1 MRGFVRFLIA
11 ACSAG
16 AALFALAMGVAA
28 ATLKPVATDRNDLIG
43 EPRVYVTKSAE
54 NLLEIAREFNVG
66 YVAMVAA
73 NPEVDPWLP
82 GDGTALTLPTV
93 HLLPNTARR
102 GIVINLSEMRLY
114 YFRPDEA
121 VISFPIGIGSEGR
134 ETLVGT
140 TRVVSKRPN
149 PTWYPPPAK
158 RAEDPDLPAAV
169 PPGPDNPLGDFALY
183 LGWPRYLIHGTNRP
197 YGVGRRLS
205 AGCIRL
211 YPEDIARLYPMVPI
225 GTPVTVIDEPVK
237 LGWSNGDLYLEIHPT
252 QAQADE
258 LEDKRRFTT
267 RVIDSLVERIKQ
279 AAGGHAGRL
288 DWELVAHA
296 AKDRRGVPVKITRLP
311 QAAVSAWPGLLL
323 AHPLLHHL
331 LHLVGRSLR
340 IGR

>member
-1 MRGFVRFLIA
+1 MPKRASGKRRSELVRGFVRFLIA
-11 ACSAG
+11 ACSMG
-16 AALFALAMGVAA
+16 AAMFALALAVAA
-28 ATLKPVATDRNDLIG
+28 ATLKPVTSDRSDLIG
-43 EPRVYVTKSAE
+43 ESSVYVTKSEE

-66 YVAMVAA
+66 YVAIVAA

-82 GDGTALTLPTV
+82 GDGTTLTLPTV
-93 HLLPNTARR
+93 HLLPNTERR

-114 YFRPDEA
+114 YFRPNEA

-134 ETLVGT
+134 ETIVGT

-183 LGWPRYLIHGTNRP
+183 LGWPRYLIHGTNQP

-211 YPEDIARLYPMVPI
+211 YPEDIARLYPMVSI
-225 GTPVTVIDEPVK
+225 GTPVTVVDEPVK
-237 LGWSNGDLYLEIHPT
+237 LGWSKGDLFLEIHPT

-267 RVIDSLVERIKQ
+267 RVIDRLVERIKQ
-279 AAGGHAGRL
+279 AAGEHAGRL
-288 DWELVAHA
+288 DWELVARA
-296 AKDRRGVPVKITRLP
+296 AKDRSGVPVKIT
-311 QAAVSAWPGLLL
+311 
-323 AHPLLHHL
+323 H
-331 LHLVGRSLR
+331 
-340 IGR
+340 